1 MQDGGSR
8 ERVACS
14 LVIGSLLN
22 TEGDCQP
29 SQTDFQHA
37 VCGKVVY
44 AQVFRDPR
52 LGLLLSMCYR
62 NSLKNG
68 SADLENGNV
77 LKSETPQRMVSL
89 RHNNV
94 HFLKNSLKKF
104 HVSIFISVVF
114 DGFVDCNWLS
124 LDSKGRK
131 RKS

>member
-1 MQDGGSR
+1 M
-8 ERVACS
+8 VAEEKEWHLLWSQEACCTQKGVVS
-14 LVIGSLLN
+14 LKP
-22 TEGDCQP
+22 DC
-29 SQTDFQHA
+29 QHA

-68 SADLENGNV
+68 NADLENVNV

-94 HFLKNSLKKF
+94 HFLKKNSLKKF
-104 HVSIFISVVF
+104 YVSIFISVVF
-114 DGFVDCNWLS
+114 GGFVDCNWLN

-131 RKS
+131 GKS